1 MRTHI
6 VRLIGLSLVAGWAAA
21 SPADSSMQVMQR
33 WKLGGDGGWDYLTVD
48 AAHRLFISRGTRVDV
63 VNTDSGTV
71 IGSIA
76 DTEGVHGIALAADLH
91 RGFTSN
97 GRADSVTV
105 FDLDTLKILREV
117 KVPAHN
123 PDAILYEPSGGHVFT
138 FNGKSKDVTVIDA
151 QTLAIVATLP
161 VPDKPEFAV
170 DDGAG
175 RIYVNIESE
184 PGQMVVIDSRKLAV
198 EATWP
203 LAGCN
208 SPTGLAIDRM
218 HHRLFSVCD
227 GKVMAIT
234 NARNGHAVAR
244 VPIGEGPDAAA
255 YDAWRAHHGTGPR
268 ERHALSR
275 DGGFWA
281 RTGCYGRPTPSA
293 AAADSRIVY
302 GVGGRLALTRMAVWR
317 YTGPHRSQGGTS
329 VSTCGSC
336 WSKMISN
343 WPGRWSS
350 GLVSTATTSATRM
363 MAFVVS
369 TPRLARIFTASSST
383 GCCQAWTA
391 WNWSRRS
398 DARRPRR
405 SFI

>member
-1 MRTHI
+1 MPMRSHI
-6 VRLIGLSLVAGWAAA
+6 VRLVGLGLLAGWAAPA
-21 SPADSSMQVMQR
+21 PADSMMQVLQR

-71 IGSIA
+71 LGSIA
-76 DTEGVHGIALAADLH
+76 DTQGVHGIALAADLR

-105 FDLDTLKILREV
+105 FDLDTLKTLQEV

-123 PDAILYEPSGGHVFT
+123 PDAILYEPLGRHIFT

-161 VPDKPEFAV
+161 VLDKPEFAV

-198 EATWP
+198 ETTWP
-203 LAGCN
+203 LDDCN

-227 GKVMAIT
+227 GKIMAVT

-255 YDAWRAHHGTGPR
+255 YDAKRGLVFSSNGEGTLTVVRQNSADRYSVVATVPTQRG
-268 ERHALSR
+268 
-275 DGGFWA
+275 A
-281 RTGCYGRPTPSA
+281 RTMALAPGSGTIYLVTADFGPAPAATVDQPHPRPQPIPGSFTILVVG
-293 AAADSRIVY
+293 SR
-302 GVGGRLALTRMAVWR
+302 
-317 YTGPHRSQGGTS
+317 
-329 VSTCGSC
+329 
-336 WSKMISN
+336 
-343 WPGRWSS
+343 
-350 GLVSTATTSATRM
+350 
-363 MAFVVS
+363 
-369 TPRLARIFTASSST
+369 
-383 GCCQAWTA
+383 
-391 WNWSRRS
+391 
-398 DARRPRR
+398 
-405 SFI
+405 